1 MVRRTGRRGLP
12 ETGGP
17 WPRRPRRSEGGT
29 AAHKMAVAQFEEDL
43 VRRFVEA
50 LEAQRRLLTDA
61 LRQSWGDV
69 EEANFVASATS
80 LQLKAQSDNEERI
93 DFVMAYAGVAAGN
106 GGLVRLGDA
115 DLSHTFVVPGGTLLA
130 TQCKI
135 RLKNTSLRRI
145 DTVVLT
151 NNSPGLPPAGPAGFL
166 YLGLFGSEVP
176 IGSIKW

>member
-17 WPRRPRRSEGGT
+17 WPRRPRPHGGRNSST
-29 AAHKMAVAQFEEDL
+29 QMAVTSFEEDL

-50 LEAQRRLLTDA
+50 LDAQRRLLTEA
-61 LRQSWGDV
+61 LRASWGDV
-69 EEANFVASATS
+69 EEANFVPSATS
-80 LQLKAQSDNEERI
+80 LQLKAQSENEERI
-93 DFVMAYAGVAAGN
+93 DFVMAYAGVVAGN

-115 DLSHTFVVPGGTLLA
+115 DVPHTFVVPGGTLLA

-176 IGSIKW
+176 IGGIKW